1 MSYARIAAAAGFITV
16 AIGSAVAQDT
26 GVPACDDFYKQYD
39 ACVMTKIPE
48 SQRATFRQQLDAGK
62 AAIRQAAANP
72 AARPQLEQ
80 SCTMQKQQMAQAM
93 KPYGC
98 EFK

>member
-1 MSYARIAAAAGFITV
+1 MMSMRMAAMSCGVVLIATGAQ
-16 AIGSAVAQDT
+16 AQDT
-26 GVPACDDFYKQYD
+26 GIPACDDFYKQYE

-48 SQRATFRQQLDAGK
+48 AQRATFKQQIDQAR
-62 AAIRQAAANP
+62 AAIKQASGNA

>member
-1 MSYARIAAAAGFITV
+1 MIRISIIALGASFLAIAAA
-16 AIGSAVAQDT
+16 SAQDT
-26 GVPACDDFYKQYD
+26 GVAACDDFYTQYE
-39 ACVMTKIPE
+39 ACIMTKMPE
-48 SQRATFRQQLDAGK
+48 AQRTMFKQQLDAGK
-62 AAIRQAAANP
+62 AAIKQASSNA

-80 SCTMQKQQMAQAM
+80 SCTMQKQQMSQAM

>member
-1 MSYARIAAAAGFITV
+1 MSMRTAVMSCGIVLIAAGAQ
-16 AIGSAVAQDT
+16 AQDT
-26 GVPACDDFYKQYD
+26 GIPACDDFYKQYE
-39 ACVMTKIPE
+39 ACVMTRTPE
-48 SQRATFRQQLDAGK
+48 AQRATFRQQLDAGR
-62 AAIRQAAANP
+62 AAIRQASGNA

>member
-1 MSYARIAAAAGFITV
+1 MFRTASIAAFAGVISLGAA
-16 AIGSAVAQDT
+16 SAQDT
-26 GVPACDDFYKQYD
+26 GIPACDDFYKQYET
-39 ACVMTKIPE
+39 CVMTKMPE
-48 SQRATFRQQLDAGK
+48 AQRTTFKQQLDAGK
-62 AAIRQAAANP
+62 AAIRQASGNA

-80 SCTMQKQQMAQAM
+80 SCTMQKQQMAAAM

>member
-1 MSYARIAAAAGFITV
+1 MIRIVMAAAFAGLATG
-16 AIGSAVAQDT
+16 AMAQDT
-26 GVPACDDFYKQYD
+26 GIPACDDFYKQYE

-48 SQRATFRQQLDAGK
+48 AQRATFRQQLDAGK
-62 AAIRQAAANP
+62 SAIRQAAGNA

-80 SCTMQKQQMAQAM
+80 SCTMQKQQMAQAF

>member
-1 MSYARIAAAAGFITV
+1 MFRISTFALGALCIATAAQ
-16 AIGSAVAQDT
+16 AQDT
-26 GVPACDDFYKQYD
+26 GIPACDDFYKQYEV
-39 ACVMTKIPE
+39 CVMTKLPE
-48 SQRATFRQQLDAGK
+48 AQRATFKQQLDAGK
-62 AAIRQAAANP
+62 AAIRQASSNA

-93 KPYGC
+93 KPHGC